1 MAIILTKKVETESG
15 IQLTD
20 VYINVSEIYINKT
33 NNSIQIVPVAY
44 ANKKARNENK
54 KPIVI
59 TDIGM
64 LQSQISEDLDP
75 NTDKPNTL
83 AYKILNSKI
92 KELRLTSKDDI

>member
-1 MAIILTKKVETESG
+1 
-15 IQLTD
+15 
-20 VYINVSEIYINKT
+20 
-33 NNSIQIVPVAY
+33 
-44 ANKKARNENK
+44 
-54 KPIVI
+54 
-59 TDIGM
+59 M

>member
-15 IQLTD
+15 IELTD

-33 NNSIQIVPVAY
+33 NGSIQIHAVAY

-54 KPIVI
+54 QPVLIKGI
-59 TDIGM
+59 DL
-64 LQSQISEDLDP
+64 LQADISEDLDP

-92 KELRLTSKDDI
+92 KELKLTSKDDM